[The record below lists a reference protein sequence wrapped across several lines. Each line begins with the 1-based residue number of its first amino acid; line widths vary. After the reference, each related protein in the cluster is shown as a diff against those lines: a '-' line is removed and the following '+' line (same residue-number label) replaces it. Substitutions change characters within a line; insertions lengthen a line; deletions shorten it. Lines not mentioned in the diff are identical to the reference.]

1 MDKKILSERIY
12 TKFNNIVDRLEKM
25 SEDIKKCGRNE
36 KNKTDL
42 LNNIDSL
49 IAEVKTKMYLAETYV
64 STIGKD
70 RKKEVEESLN
80 KAYIEIDAMVK
91 TAEFAQ
97 NTVFNAEREEEENKE
112 KNEFEKCKEDL
123 KKFWENYSDI
133 KLSLI
138 DNEKK
143 IKDELYEDIIKNI
156 HNNFII
162 DGDDCFEIS
171 VNNNYIIE
179 VVDTIIKDFPF
190 FEYTKNII
198 DGRIVSLYM
207 YPIKVTK

>member
-12 TKFNNIVDRLEKM
+12 TKFNNIISKLEKM
-25 SEDIKKCGRNE
+25 SEDIKNCNRNN

-49 IAEVKTKMYLAETYV
+49 IAEVKTKIYSAETYV
-64 STIGKD
+64 STIGKS
-70 RKKEVEESLN
+70 RKEEVEDSLN
-80 KAYIEIDAMVK
+80 KAFIKIEAMVRA
-91 TAEFAQ
+91 AEYAQ
-97 NTVFNAEREEEENKE
+97 NLVFKNDGEENEEEESD
-112 KNEFEKCKEDL
+112 FDKCKEKL
-123 KKFWENYSDI
+123 TNFWENYSDI

-143 IKDELYEDIIKNI
+143 VKQEMYEDIVKRIY
-156 HNNFII
+156 NNFII
-162 DGDDCFEIS
+162 DGDDCIEIS
-171 VNNNYIIE
+171 LNNNYIIE

-198 DGRIVSLYM
+198 DGKIVSLYV
-207 YPIKVTK
+207 YPIKTTK

>member
-12 TKFNNIVDRLEKM
+12 TKFNNIIIKLENM
-25 SEDIKKCGRNE
+25 SEDIKKCGRSE

-49 IAEVKTKMYLAETYV
+49 IAEVKTKIYLAETYV

-70 RKKEVEESLN
+70 RKEDVEDSLN
-80 KAYIEIDAMVK
+80 KAFIDIEAMVRA
-91 TAEFAQ
+91 AEYAQ
-97 NTVFNAEREEEENKE
+97 NSVFKNEGEENEEEESD
-112 KNEFEKCKEDL
+112 FDKCKEKL
-123 KKFWENYSDI
+123 RNFWENYSDI

-143 IKDELYEDIIKNI
+143 VKQEMYEDIVKRIY
-156 HNNFII
+156 NNFII

-171 VNNNYIIE
+171 LNNNYIIE
-179 VVDTIIKDFPF
+179 VIDIIIKDFPF

-198 DGRIVSLYM
+198 DGRIVSLYV
-207 YPIKVTK
+207 YPIKTTK

>member
-12 TKFNNIVDRLEKM
+12 TKFNNIISKLEKM
-25 SEDIKKCGRNE
+25 SEDIKNCNRNN

-49 IAEVKTKMYLAETYV
+49 IAEVKTKIYLAETYV
-64 STIGKD
+64 STIGKS
-70 RKKEVEESLN
+70 RKEEVEDSLN
-80 KAYIEIDAMVK
+80 KAFIDIEAMVRA
-91 TAEFAQ
+91 AEYVQ
-97 NTVFNAEREEEENKE
+97 NSVFKNDGEENEEEESD
-112 KNEFEKCKEDL
+112 FDKCKEKL
-123 KKFWENYSDI
+123 TNFWENYSDI

-143 IKDELYEDIIKNI
+143 VKQEMYEDIVKRIY
-156 HNNFII
+156 NNFII
-162 DGDDCFEIS
+162 DGDDCIEIS
-171 VNNNYIIE
+171 LNNNYIIE

-198 DGRIVSLYM
+198 DGKIVSLYV
-207 YPIKVTK
+207 YPIKTTK

>member
-12 TKFNNIVDRLEKM
+12 TKFNNIISKLEKM
-25 SEDIKKCGRNE
+25 SEDIKNCNRNN

-49 IAEVKTKMYLAETYV
+49 IAEVKTKIYLAETYV

-70 RKKEVEESLN
+70 RKEDVEDSLN
-80 KAYIEIDAMVK
+80 KAFIDIEAMVRA
-91 TAEFAQ
+91 AEYAQ
-97 NTVFNAEREEEENKE
+97 NSVFKNDGEENEEEESD
-112 KNEFEKCKEDL
+112 FDKCKEKL
-123 KKFWENYSDI
+123 RNFWENYSNI

-143 IKDELYEDIIKNI
+143 VKQEMYEDIVKRIY
-156 HNNFII
+156 NNFII
-162 DGDDCFEIS
+162 DGDDCIEIS
-171 VNNNYIIE
+171 LNNNYIIE

-198 DGRIVSLYM
+198 DGKIVSLYV
-207 YPIKVTK
+207 YPIKTTK

>member
-12 TKFNNIVDRLEKM
+12 TRFNNIIIKLENM
-25 SEDIKKCGRNE
+25 SEDIKNCNGNN

-42 LNNIDSL
+42 LNSIDSL
-49 IAEVKTKMYLAETYV
+49 IAEVKTKVYLAETYV

-70 RKKEVEESLN
+70 RKEYVEDSLN
-80 KAYIEIDAMVK
+80 KAFIDIEAMVRA
-91 TAEFAQ
+91 AEYAQ
-97 NTVFNAEREEEENKE
+97 NSVFKNDGEENEEEESD
-112 KNEFEKCKEDL
+112 FDKCKEKL
-123 KKFWENYSDI
+123 RNFWENYSNI

-143 IKDELYEDIIKNI
+143 VKQEMYEDIVKRIY
-156 HNNFII
+156 NNFII
-162 DGDDCFEIS
+162 DGDDCIEIS
-171 VNNNYIIE
+171 LNNNYIIE

-198 DGRIVSLYM
+198 DGKIVSLYV
-207 YPIKVTK
+207 YPIKTTK

>member
-12 TKFNNIVDRLEKM
+12 TKFNNIISRLENM
-25 SEDIKKCGRNE
+25 SEDIKNCNRNE
-36 KNKTDL
+36 INKTAL

-64 STIGKD
+64 STVGKD
-70 RKKEVEESLN
+70 RKEEVEEFLN
-80 KAYIEIDAMVK
+80 KAFIDIEAMVRA
-91 TAEFAQ
+91 AEYAQ
-97 NTVFNAEREEEENKE
+97 NSVFKNEGEENERKE
-112 KNEFEKCKEDL
+112 SDFDKCKEKL
-123 KKFWENYSDI
+123 INFWENYSDV

-143 IKDELYEDIIKNI
+143 VKQGMYEDIVKRIY
-156 HNNFII
+156 NNFII

-171 VNNNYIIE
+171 LNNNYIIE
-179 VVDTIIKDFPF
+179 VVDAIIKDFPV

-207 YPIKVTK
+207 YPVKVTK